1 MSLLFPL
8 SSQKFNYQNGF
19 SGCYELFRLR
29 PQIKEFKMI
38 IWFIWQAKAEGGELL
53 IWRFWWL
60 NMWCDHWSKIQGS
73 WHLTKLMLNF
83 WTLWGFIFLFLERR
97 SSSIWSSS
105 NFPQVLC
112 HSVIYLSS
120 LFPALVVFSSLKFSL
135 SYWGCSELV

>member
-1 MSLLFPL
+1 MSLLFTL
-8 SSQKFNYQNGF
+8 SSQKFNYQIAF
-19 SGCYELFRLR
+19 SGRCELLRLR
-29 PQIKEFKMI
+29 PQTKEFKMMV
-38 IWFIWQAKAEGGELL
+38 WFTWPARVGGCELL
-53 IWRFWWL
+53 IWRFWEL
-60 NMWCDHWSKIQGS
+60 NMWCDHWSKSQGS

-112 HSVIYLSS
+112 HSVIYLRS
-120 LFPALVVFSSLKFSL
+120 LFPPLVVFSSLKFSL